1 MHHTHK
7 GMPILFL
14 AVHSVAGGR
23 LTLLMLFL
31 QYQGTT
37 AQWLYYTDPGAKIFN
52 LSNLSIIITAMPP
65 TKTILRIKPF
75 KEHCL
80 FLQCWTMHVLV
91 ASQEQLTA

>member
-52 LSNLSIIITAMPP
+52 LSNNRHATNKNDPAG
-65 TKTILRIKPF
+65 
-75 KEHCL
+75 
-80 FLQCWTMHVLV
+80 
-91 ASQEQLTA
+91 

>member
-65 TKTILRIKPF
+65 TKTILRVKPF

-80 FLQCWTMHVLV
+80 ILQC
-91 ASQEQLTA
+91 